1 MRSGYSDWLL
11 WFAEE
16 LTKNGEALLFVES
29 ELECANRP
37 SSNCYVVKFRADSI
51 NGEYRIAPLSRT
63 PRTPSETRHLA
74 QNLHPTC
81 VFAIA
86 LCLFCF
92 AVNSE
97 EVESLSLS
105 EAEEI
110 ALADEPRVESLITQA
125 EAYDDIAESS
135 MSLPDLQLRSG
146 LLNFPIQHGGFTSE
160 GMTQLSFGV
169 RQNIPP
175 AGQRLALFQ
184 KNEHLAQEKREQARD
199 RHLDILLAVRNA
211 WLEAY
216 YQDKAVM
223 LVVDSR
229 ELFVDLVDIATSL
242 YSVGERNQN
251 DVVQAEME
259 LSRLDDHLTHAKQS
273 RREAYIRLGQLLGR
287 TVSTSVED
295 KLPDWNS
302 IPELD
307 ELTNSLRTH
316 PKLEAIGAKKS
327 ADVAQRRV
335 EEAGLN
341 PKWAFDLGYS
351 YRDGELPNGE
361 SRADFLS
368 ASVSVSL
375 PLWNRESQRRKMS
388 AASLRAESKTQSG
401 ISVLRDLHYELA
413 VAHSRWST
421 LSGRVKLYED
431 QLNQQAG
438 ENAKATLGLYR
449 NEAVGLSEVARSYID
464 QINTRLSYE
473 RLLVDRLKA
482 CAKIDSLVDIFP

>member
-1 MRSGYSDWLL
+1 MPRFQS
-11 WFAEE
+11 
-16 LTKNGEALLFVES
+16 T
-29 ELECANRP
+29 
-37 SSNCYVVKFRADSI
+37 
-51 NGEYRIAPLSRT
+51 GEYRISVLSRIPGT
-63 PRTPSETRHLA
+63 PRKSKHLA
-74 QNLHPTC
+74 QNLC
-81 VFAIA
+81 LKCACASA
-86 LCLFCF
+86 LFLLCF
-92 AVNSE
+92 NTYGDQADSLSLAEAE
-97 EVESLSLS
+97 ELALTGEPQVESLN
-105 EAEEI
+105 
-110 ALADEPRVESLITQA
+110 TQA
-125 EAYDDIAESS
+125 DAYDEIAESS

-146 LLNFPIQHGGFTSE
+146 LLNFPIQHGGFRSE

-199 RHLDILLAVRNA
+199 RHLVILLAVRHA

-216 YQDKAVM
+216 YQDRAVT

-251 DVVQAEME
+251 DVLQAEME
-259 LSRLDDHLTHAKQS
+259 LLRLDDHLSHAKQL

-287 TVSTSVED
+287 DVNTSVED

-302 IPELD
+302 IPELE
-307 ELTNSLRTH
+307 ELTNSLKSH
-316 PKLEAIGAKKS
+316 PKLEAIDARKS
-327 ADVAQRRV
+327 ADVAQRKV
-335 EEAGLN
+335 EEASLN
-341 PKWAFDLGYS
+341 PKWAFDVGYA

-375 PLWNRESQRRKMS
+375 PLWNRESLRRKMS

-401 ISVLRDLHYELA
+401 VSILRDLIYELEI
-413 VAHSRWST
+413 AHSKWIT
-421 LSGRVKLYED
+421 LSSRVKLYEE
-431 QLNQQAG
+431 QLIEQAS
-438 ENAKATLGLYR
+438 ENAQATLGLYR

-464 QINTRLSYE
+464 QINTQLSYE

-482 CAKIDSLVDIFP
+482 CATIDSLVDIFP

>member
-1 MRSGYSDWLL
+1 MRAYACTLL
-11 WFAEE
+11 
-16 LTKNGEALLFVES
+16 LLGSTTIGDEVE
-29 ELECANRP
+29 
-37 SSNCYVVKFRADSI
+37 
-51 NGEYRIAPLSRT
+51 PLS
-63 PRTPSETRHLA
+63 LA
-74 QNLHPTC
+74 
-81 VFAIA
+81 
-86 LCLFCF
+86 
-92 AVNSE
+92 
-97 EVESLSLS
+97 
-105 EAEEI
+105 EAEQI
-110 ALADEPRVESLITQA
+110 AIADEPQIMSLHTQA
-125 EAYDDIAESS
+125 DAYEEIAESS

-146 LLNFPIQHGGFTSE
+146 LLNFPIQHGGFSSE

-175 AGQRLALFQ
+175 AGQRAALLQ
-184 KNEHLAQEKREQARD
+184 KNEHLAQEQREQARD

-216 YQDKAVM
+216 YRDRAVM

-259 LSRLDDHLTHAKQS
+259 LSRLDDHLTHAKQL

-287 TVSTSVED
+287 EVSTSVET
-295 KLPDWNS
+295 KLPEWNS
-302 IPELD
+302 IPELE
-307 ELTNSLRTH
+307 ELKNSLKTH
-316 PKLEAIGAKKS
+316 PKLEAIDAKKS

-341 PKWAFDLGYS
+341 PKWAFDVGYS
-351 YRDGELPNGE
+351 YRDGELLNGE
-361 SRADFLS
+361 PRADFLS

-375 PLWNRESQRRKMS
+375 PLWSRESQRRKMS
-388 AASLRAESKTQSG
+388 AASLRAESKDQSG

-421 LSGRVKLYED
+421 LSGRVKLYEN
-431 QLNQQAG
+431 QLIQQAS
-438 ENAKATLGLYR
+438 ENARATLGLYR

-464 QINTRLSYE
+464 QIDTQLSYE